1 MDFLLLLDDLKNS
14 IGYYDKGDFSF
25 SSNDTP
31 SDLRN
36 MINGLA
42 YTGWQIL
49 NPNAVHKVNN
59 NVFSLNY
66 CYNKAIKETLF
77 GAC

>member
-1 MDFLLLLDDLKNS
+1 MN
-14 IGYYDKGDFSF
+14 
-25 SSNDTP
+25 
-31 SDLRN
+31 
-36 MINGLA
+36 NGFA

-66 CYNKAIKETLF
+66 CYNKAIKDNTIWGMLNTQKWLHIGTINALNNANRWLENYK
-77 GAC
+77 